1 MKFIKRIRL
10 WLQKP
15 WFVGLLSVVAILF
28 SAKNIV
34 LPLIDISSKKSVSSR
49 SASSRSV
56 PVATSANSASNLIVA
71 AAAPAD
77 AESSG
82 GPLNIRQMR
91 TIQLSGIDYRRNPF
105 LFANDSRQ
113 PGFDPLIQTEVQQVY
128 VGSQEVAKV
137 IEPSSLFE
145 LNAILDRNGS
155 KVAMINR
162 QVAGRGDLVQPE
174 PSRVDDGELSVQQQ
188 QQLQQLLAMN
198 YELTSID
205 ADGVVITAEQGSFRV
220 SFRY

>member
-77 AESSG
+77 GESSG